1 MQASIRI
8 SGRRV
13 SRLTS
18 AKLAAGKSG
27 SHPLSLCAAAISG
40 SNYLAEAG
48 ILSGRHLALPPT
60 RVYGYR
66 MYSASATAAF
76 SSTGANS
83 TSNADSAVDLGD
95 MIPMDRIRNIG
106 IIAHVD
112 HGKTTLVD
120 CLLKQSGALSGSS
133 AMQET
138 RVMDSNA
145 LEKERG
151 ITILSK
157 VTSLVYNGHRIN
169 IVDTPGHADF
179 GGEVERILSMVDSV
193 ILVVDATEGPMAQTK
208 FVLTKALSRGLTP
221 LVVLNKIDRPTSR
234 PDEVDSELLEL
245 FMALGASDEQTAY
258 ELMYASA
265 KEGWCSKDLDQ
276 VATYVDAASKGQKAS
291 GTMSPLLDAIIEKV
305 PPPKGE
311 RAGAPFSMLVTQL
324 EANPYL
330 GKCALGRI
338 TSGTVRAGDRI
349 RVLEPGTSNVKEDGK
364 VTKLFLRSGVQQIE
378 MAQAGAGDVVS
389 ISGVPSVSVNSTI
402 AGPDVSQALEF
413 IPVDPPTIS
422 VTFSVNDS
430 PLAGREGSQLTSGM
444 IRDRLRREA
453 EVNVALQIVDDG
465 KSEAMEVRGRGEL
478 QLSVLIETMRR
489 EGFELSVTP
498 PRVLFKKSPKNP
510 QQILEPFE
518 EITID
523 VDHESSGVVIEK
535 LTKRKGEL
543 KNFSDLAD
551 KARMVFHIPTRG
563 LLGYASEFK
572 NDTHGTG
579 VMNHAFLRYDN
590 HVGAFEKSR
599 KASMVCMSLGTATS
613 YALNTIEPRGR
624 LFVRNSDEVY
634 PGMVVGELSKD
645 GNDLDVNPTKAKQL
659 TNIRAAGKDETI
671 RLTPVKPWT
680 LEEII
685 AYVNPDEAIEV
696 TPTQIRL
703 RKQILDSTK
712 RKQLSRRR
720 VSDIDELLE

>member
-1 MQASIRI
+1 MQSALRI
-8 SGRRV
+8 AGRRLV
-13 SRLTS
+13 RPAHARTTSFKTLGARGLTHSAPATS
-18 AKLAAGKSG
+18 AVLLRVSKARVVPEIPRALSTLSHRQSRAYTSESG
-27 SHPLSLCAAAISG
+27 SPG
-40 SNYLAEAG
+40 S
-48 ILSGRHLALPPT
+48 I
-60 RVYGYR
+60 
-66 MYSASATAAF
+66 
-76 SSTGANS
+76 
-83 TSNADSAVDLGD
+83 DLGD
-95 MIPMDRIRNIG
+95 MIPMDRIRNVG

-120 CLLKQSGALSGSS
+120 CLLKQSGALSGSN

-157 VTSLVYNGHRIN
+157 VTSLAYKDHRIN
-169 IVDTPGHADF
+169 IIDTPGHADF

-193 ILVVDATEGPMAQTK
+193 VLVVDASEGPMAQTK
-208 FVLTKALSRGLTP
+208 FVLTKALARGLNP
-221 LVVLNKIDRPTSR
+221 LVVLNKVDRPTSR

-245 FMALGASDEQTAY
+245 FLALGASDEQTGY
-258 ELMYASA
+258 EIMYASA
-265 KEGWCSKDLDQ
+265 KEGWCTDSLEKVSDY
-276 VATYVDAASKGQKAS
+276 VAAGASGQKPDGS
-291 GTMSPLLDAIIEKV
+291 MVPLLDAIIARV

-311 RAGAPFSMLVTQL
+311 RENAPFSMLVTQL
-324 EANPYL
+324 EANSYL

-338 TSGTVRAGDRI
+338 TSGTVRVGDKI
-349 RVLEPGTSNVKEDGK
+349 RVLEPETGSVKEEGK
-364 VTKLFLRSGVQQIE
+364 VTKLFLRSGVQQVE

-402 AGPDVSQALEF
+402 ASPEVTEPLEF

-430 PLAGREGSQLTSGM
+430 PLAGREGTHLTSGM
-444 IRDRLRREA
+444 IRERLRREA
-453 EVNVALQIVDDG
+453 ETNVALQIVDDG
-465 KSEAMEVRGRGEL
+465 KSEALEVRGRGEL

-498 PRVLFKKSPKNP
+498 PRVLFKRNP
-510 QQILEPFE
+510 DDKRAILEPFE

-523 VDHESSGVVIEK
+523 VDHQSSGTVIEK
-535 LTKRKGEL
+535 LTRRKGEL
-543 KNFSDLAD
+543 KSFTDVAD
-551 KARMVFHIPTRG
+551 KARLVFHIPTRG

-590 HVGAFEKSR
+590 YVGAFEKTR
-599 KASMVCMSLGTATS
+599 KSSMVCLSSGTATA
-613 YALNTIEPRGR
+613 YALNMIEPRGR
-624 LFVRNSDEVY
+624 LFVRNGDEVY

-645 GNDLDVNPTKAKQL
+645 GSDLEVNPTKAKQL
-659 TNIRAAGKDETI
+659 TNIRAAGKDDAI
-671 RLTPVKPWT
+671 RLTPVKPWS
-680 LEEII
+680 LEEVI
-685 AYVNPDEAIEV
+685 AYINPDEAIEV

-703 RKQILDSTK
+703 RKQIMDPTK
-712 RKQLSRRR
+712 RKQLSRKR
-720 VSDIDELLE
+720 VNDIDELLD

>member
-1 MQASIRI
+1 MHMRSN
-8 SGRRV
+8 
-13 SRLTS
+13 
-18 AKLAAGKSG
+18 
-27 SHPLSLCAAAISG
+27 AAA
-40 SNYLAEAG
+40 L
-48 ILSGRHLALPPT
+48 
-60 RVYGYR
+60 
-66 MYSASATAAF
+66 SATE
-76 SSTGANS
+76 S
-83 TSNADSAVDLGD
+83 DLGD
-95 MIPMDRIRNIG
+95 MIPMERIRNVG

-120 CLLKQSGALSGSS
+120 CLLKQSGALSG
-133 AMQET
+133 ATMQES
-138 RVMDSNA
+138 RVMDSNT

-157 VTSLVYNGHRIN
+157 VTSLMYKDHRIN

-193 ILVVDATEGPMAQTK
+193 VLVVDASEGPMAQTK
-208 FVLTKALSRGLTP
+208 FVLTKALARGIHP

-245 FMALGASDEQTAY
+245 FLALGATDEQTSY
-258 ELMYASA
+258 DMLYASA
-265 KEGWCSKDLDQ
+265 KEGWCTRDLGQ
-276 VATYVDAASKGQKAS
+276 VTAYTDAMARGEKADGS
-291 GTMSPLLDAIIEKV
+291 MVPLLEAILDRV
-305 PPPKGE
+305 PAP
-311 RAGAPFSMLVTQL
+311 RAQRDDVPFTMLVTQL

-330 GKCALGRI
+330 GKCASGRI
-338 TSGTVRAGDRI
+338 SSGTVSVGDRI
-349 RVLEPGTSNVKEDGK
+349 RVLAPGSGDVIEDGK

-378 MAQAGAGDVVS
+378 MARAGAGDLVS
-389 ISGVPSVSVNSTI
+389 ISGVPSVSVNATI
-402 AGPDVSQALEF
+402 AGPEVAAPLDF

-430 PLAGREGSQLTSGM
+430 PLAGREGSLLTSNM
-444 IRDRLRREA
+444 IRDRLLREA
-453 EVNVALQIVDDG
+453 ETNVALQIINSG

-498 PRVLFKKSPKNP
+498 PRVLFKRDPDNP
-510 QQILEPFE
+510 RAVLEPFE

-523 VDHESSGVVIEK
+523 VDHDASGVVIEK

-543 KNFSDLAD
+543 KSFIDVAD
-551 KARMVFHIPTRG
+551 KARLVFHIPTRG

-579 VMNHAFLRYDN
+579 VMNHAFLRYGEYA
-590 HVGAFEKSR
+590 GAFEKTR
-599 KASMVCMSLGTATS
+599 KSSMVCMSSGTATS
-613 YALNTIEPRGR
+613 YALNMMEPRGR
-624 LFVRNSDEVY
+624 LFVRNGDDVY

-645 GNDLDVNPTKAKQL
+645 GSDLEVNPTKAKQL

-671 RLTPVKPWT
+671 RLTPVKPWA
-680 LEEII
+680 LEEAI

-696 TPTQIRL
+696 TPTQVRL
-703 RKQILDSTK
+703 RKQILDPLR
-712 RKQLSRRR
+712 RKQFSRKR
-720 VSDIDELLE
+720 VSDIEDFLN

>member
-8 SGRRV
+8 AGRRM
-13 SRLTS
+13 SRLACTGP
-18 AKLAAGKSG
+18 AGRSG
-27 SHPLSLCAAAISG
+27 S
-40 SNYLAEAG
+40 
-48 ILSGRHLALPPT
+48 RALPSITATSSGARLLSRLGHGNSAQRNATPT
-60 RVYGYR
+60 CAVAGYP
-66 MYSASATAAF
+66 YSSSATASHNANGSA
-76 SSTGANS
+76 SSGS
-83 TSNADSAVDLGD
+83 TVDLGD

-120 CLLKQSGALSGSS
+120 CLLKQSGALSGSA

-138 RVMDSNA
+138 RVMDSNT

-169 IVDTPGHADF
+169 VVDTPGHADF

-193 ILVVDATEGPMAQTK
+193 VLVVDATEGPMAQTK
-208 FVLTKALSRGLTP
+208 FVLTKALARGLTP
-221 LVVLNKIDRPTSR
+221 LVVLNKVDRSTSR

-258 ELMYASA
+258 QLLYASA
-265 KEGWCSKDLDQ
+265 KEGWCSSDYGQ
-276 VATYVDAASKGQKAS
+276 VSSFVEAAEKGQKSS
-291 GTMSPLLDAIIEKV
+291 GTMAPLLDAIIEKV
-305 PPPKGE
+305 PPPAGQ
-311 RAGAPFSMLVTQL
+311 RAGSPFSMLVTQL
-324 EANPYL
+324 EANSYL

-338 TSGTVRAGDRI
+338 TSGTVRVGDRI
-349 RVLEPGTSNVKEDGK
+349 RVLEPGTGVVREDGK

-378 MAQAGAGDVVS
+378 MAQAGAGDIVS
-389 ISGVPSVSVNSTI
+389 ISGVPTVSVNSTI
-402 AGPDVSQALEF
+402 AGPEVSQPLEF

-453 EVNVALQIVDDG
+453 ETNVALQIVDDG
-465 KSEAMEVRGRGEL
+465 KSEALEVRGRGEL

-498 PRVLFKKSPKNP
+498 PRVLFKKDPNNSR
-510 QQILEPFE
+510 QILEPYE

-523 VDHESSGVVIEK
+523 VDHQSSGSVIEK

-543 KNFSDLAD
+543 KSFSDLAD

-579 VMNHAFLRYDN
+579 VMNHAFLHYGEYA
-590 HVGAFEKSR
+590 GALEKSR
-599 KASMVCMSLGTATS
+599 KASMVCLALGTATS

-624 LFVRNSDEVY
+624 LFVRNSDDVY

-645 GNDLDVNPTKAKQL
+645 GNDLEVNPTKAKQL
-659 TNIRAAGKDETI
+659 TNIRAAGKDDAI

-680 LEEII
+680 LEEVI
-685 AYVNPDEAIEV
+685 AYVDPDEAIEV

-703 RKQILDSTK
+703 RKQVLDPTK

-720 VSDIDELLE
+720 VSDIDEMLE

>member
-1 MQASIRI
+1 MQPVFRI
-8 SGRRV
+8 AGRRLV
-13 SRLTS
+13 RPACGKNASFRMPPSSAVVAPRLRGARVVPELPRMHALGTRALSSS
-18 AKLAAGKSG
+18 APHLSSPSAGSG
-27 SHPLSLCAAAISG
+27 SAA
-40 SNYLAEAG
+40 
-48 ILSGRHLALPPT
+48 T
-60 RVYGYR
+60 
-66 MYSASATAAF
+66 
-76 SSTGANS
+76 
-83 TSNADSAVDLGD
+83 VDLGS
-95 MIPMDRIRNIG
+95 MVPMDRIRNVG

-120 CLLKQSGALSGSS
+120 CLLKQSGALSGSA

-169 IVDTPGHADF
+169 IIDTPGHADF

-193 ILVVDATEGPMAQTK
+193 VLVVDASEGPMAQTK
-208 FVLTKALSRGLTP
+208 FVLTKALARGLNP
-221 LVVLNKIDRPTSR
+221 LVVLNKVDRPTSR

-245 FMALGASDEQTAY
+245 FLALGASDEQTSY
-258 ELMYASA
+258 DIMYASA
-265 KEGWCSKDLDQ
+265 KEGWCARDLDT
-276 VATYVDAASKGQKAS
+276 VAQYVAAAGCADKAGGS
-291 GTMSPLLDAIIEKV
+291 MAPLLDAIVARV
-305 PPPKGE
+305 PPP
-311 RAGAPFSMLVTQL
+311 AGQRDNAPFSMLVTQL

-338 TSGTVRAGDRI
+338 TSGTVSVGDRI
-349 RVLEPGTSNVKEDGK
+349 RVLEPGTGAVKEEGK

-402 AGPDVSQALEF
+402 ASPDVDKALEF

-444 IRDRLRREA
+444 IRERLRREA
-453 EVNVALQIVDDG
+453 ETNVALQIVDDG

-498 PRVLFKKSPKNP
+498 PRVLFKRSAANSRA
-510 QQILEPFE
+510 ILEPFE

-523 VDHESSGVVIEK
+523 VDHQSSGIVIEK

-543 KNFSDLAD
+543 KSFTDVAD
-551 KARMVFHIPTRG
+551 KARLVFHIPTRG

-579 VMNHAFLRYDN
+579 VMNHSFLRYDDY
-590 HVGAFEKSR
+590 VGPIDKTRKS
-599 KASMVCMSLGTATS
+599 SMVCLSSGTATA
-613 YALNTIEPRGR
+613 YALNMIEPRGR
-624 LFVRNSDEVY
+624 LFVRNGDDVY

-645 GNDLDVNPTKAKQL
+645 GADLEVNPTKAKQL
-659 TNIRAAGKDETI
+659 TNIRAAGKDDAI
-671 RLTPVKPWT
+671 RLTPVRPWS
-680 LEEII
+680 LEEAI
-685 AYVNPDEAIEV
+685 AYINPDEAIEV

-703 RKQILDSTK
+703 RKQITDPVK
-712 RKQLSRRR
+712 RKQLSRKR
-720 VSDIDELLE
+720 VSDIDELLD

>member
-1 MQASIRI
+1 MQSVLRI
-8 SGRRV
+8 SGRR
-13 SRLTS
+13 LTRS
-18 AKLAAGKSG
+18 
-27 SHPLSLCAAAISG
+27 
-40 SNYLAEAG
+40 
-48 ILSGRHLALPPT
+48 
-60 RVYGYR
+60 
-66 MYSASATAAF
+66 AF
-76 SSTGANS
+76 SSRNTATKLQTDRRLSSMAATAIGSSILSPKLSKARVVPDLPRTLSSAARPYS
-83 TSNADSAVDLGD
+83 TPAAATSPSSASELVDSIDLGD

-120 CLLKQSGALSGSS
+120 CLLKQSGALSGST

-138 RVMDSNA
+138 RVMDSNVI
-145 LEKERG
+145 EKERG

-157 VTSLVYNGHRIN
+157 VTSLVYKDHRIN
-169 IVDTPGHADF
+169 IIDTPGHADF

-193 ILVVDATEGPMAQTK
+193 VLVVDATEGAMAQTK
-208 FVLTKALSRGLTP
+208 FVLTKALSRGLNP
-221 LVVLNKIDRPTSR
+221 LVVLNKVDRPTSR

-258 ELMYASA
+258 EILYASA
-265 KEGWCSKDLDQ
+265 KEGWCTDSLDK
-276 VATYVDAASKGQKAS
+276 VADFVAATNKGQKAD
-291 GTMSPLLDAIIEKV
+291 GNMVPLFDAIVARV
-305 PPPKGE
+305 PPPTGQRE
-311 RAGAPFSMLVTQL
+311 AAPFSMLVTQL

-338 TSGTVRAGDRI
+338 TSGIVRVGDRI
-349 RVLEPGTSNVKEDGK
+349 RVLEPGTSVVKEEGK
-364 VTKLFLRSGVQQIE
+364 VTKLFLRSGVQQVE

-402 AGPDVSQALEF
+402 GGPEITEALEF

-444 IRDRLRREA
+444 IRERLRREA
-453 EVNVALQIVDDG
+453 ETNVALQIVDDG
-465 KSEAMEVRGRGEL
+465 KSEALEVRGRGEL

-498 PRVLFKKSPKNP
+498 PRVLFKRDPENKRS
-510 QQILEPFE
+510 ILEPFE

-523 VDHESSGVVIEK
+523 VDHQTSGVVIEK

-543 KNFSDLAD
+543 KSFTDVAD
-551 KARMVFHIPTRG
+551 KARLVFHIPTRG

-579 VMNHAFLRYDN
+579 VMNHAFLRYSEY
-590 HVGAFEKSR
+590 VGAFEKTR
-599 KASMVCMSLGTATS
+599 KSSMVCLSAGTATS
-613 YALNTIEPRGR
+613 YALNMIEARGR
-624 LFVRNSDEVY
+624 LFVRNGDDVY

-645 GNDLDVNPTKAKQL
+645 GTDLEVNPTKAKQL
-659 TNIRAAGKDETI
+659 TNIRAAGKDEAI
-671 RLTPVKPWT
+671 RLTPVKSWT
-680 LEEII
+680 LEEAI
-685 AYVNPDEAIEV
+685 AYINPDEAIEV
-696 TPTQIRL
+696 TPMQIRL
-703 RKQILDSTK
+703 RKQIMDPTK
-712 RKQLSRRR
+712 RKQLSRKR
-720 VSDIDELLE
+720 VSDIDELLD

>member
-13 SRLTS
+13 SRLAN

-27 SHPLSLCAAAISG
+27 SRSLSLCASAISRA
-40 SNYLAEAG
+40 NYPTKAG
-48 ILSGRHLALPPT
+48 LLSGRHLALPPT
-60 RVYGYR
+60 RAFGCR
-66 MYSASATAAF
+66 SYSASTAAAA
-76 SSTGANS
+76 SSTGAGPASDANS
-83 TSNADSAVDLGD
+83 TVDLGD

-193 ILVVDATEGPMAQTK
+193 VLVVDATEGPMAQTK

-221 LVVLNKIDRPTSR
+221 LVVLNKVDRPTSR

-245 FMALGASDEQTAY
+245 FMALGASDEQTTY

-291 GTMSPLLDAIIEKV
+291 GTMSPLLDAIIANV

-338 TSGTVRAGDRI
+338 TSGTVRVGDRI

-378 MAQAGAGDVVS
+378 MAQAGAGDVVA

-453 EVNVALQIVDDG
+453 EINVALQVVDDG

-498 PRVLFKKSPKNP
+498 PRVLFKKSPENP
-510 QQILEPFE
+510 RQILEPFE

-579 VMNHAFLRYDN
+579 VMNHAFLRYDEYAG
-590 HVGAFEKSR
+590 VFEKSR

-680 LEEII
+680 LEEVI

-720 VSDIDELLE
+720 VSDVDELLE

>member
-1 MQASIRI
+1 MQPVFRI
-8 SGRRV
+8 AGRRLV
-13 SRLTS
+13 RPACGRNGSLNILSTS
-18 AKLAAGKSG
+18 AVVAPRLHSARAVPELPRIHSLGTRALSSSAPCLSSPASG
-27 SHPLSLCAAAISG
+27 
-40 SNYLAEAG
+40 AE
-48 ILSGRHLALPPT
+48 
-60 RVYGYR
+60 
-66 MYSASATAAF
+66 SASAI
-76 SSTGANS
+76 
-83 TSNADSAVDLGD
+83 DLGD
-95 MIPMDRIRNIG
+95 MVPMDRIRNVG

-120 CLLKQSGALSGSS
+120 CLLKQSGALSGST

-157 VTSLVYNGHRIN
+157 VTSLMYSGHRIN
-169 IVDTPGHADF
+169 IIDTPGHADF

-193 ILVVDATEGPMAQTK
+193 VLVVDASEGPMAQTK
-208 FVLTKALSRGLTP
+208 FVLTKALARGLNP
-221 LVVLNKIDRPTSR
+221 LVILNKVDRPTSR

-245 FMALGASDEQTAY
+245 FLALGASDEQTGY
-258 ELMYASA
+258 EIMYASA
-265 KEGWCSKDLDQ
+265 KEGWCAHDLDT
-276 VATYVDAASKGQKAS
+276 VAKYVAAAGSADKADGS
-291 GTMSPLLDAIIEKV
+291 MAPLLDAIVARV
-305 PPPKGE
+305 PPPAGQ
-311 RAGAPFSMLVTQL
+311 RDGAPFTMLVTQL

-338 TSGTVRAGDRI
+338 TSGSVRVGDRI
-349 RVLEPGTSNVKEDGK
+349 RVLEPGSGAVKEEGK

-402 AGPDVSQALEF
+402 AGPEVDQPLEF

-444 IRDRLRREA
+444 IRERLRREA
-453 EVNVALQIVDDG
+453 ETNVALQIVDDG

-498 PRVLFKKSPKNP
+498 PRVLFKRNP
-510 QQILEPFE
+510 ANSRAILEPFE

-523 VDHESSGVVIEK
+523 VDHQDSGVVIEK

-543 KNFSDLAD
+543 KSFTDVAD
-551 KARMVFHIPTRG
+551 KARLVFHIPTRG

-579 VMNHAFLRYDN
+579 VMNHAFLRYDDYA
-590 HVGAFEKSR
+590 GPIDKTRKS
-599 KASMVCMSLGTATS
+599 SMVCLSSGTATA
-613 YALNTIEPRGR
+613 YALNMIEPRGR
-624 LFVRNSDEVY
+624 LFVRSGDDVY

-645 GNDLDVNPTKAKQL
+645 GTDLEVNPTKAKQL
-659 TNIRAAGKDETI
+659 TNIRAAGKDDAI
-671 RLTPVKPWT
+671 RLTPVRPWS
-680 LEEII
+680 LEEAI
-685 AYVNPDEAIEV
+685 AYINPDEAIEV

-703 RKQILDSTK
+703 RKQIMDPVK
-712 RKQLSRRR
+712 RKQLSRKR

>member
-1 MQASIRI
+1 
-8 SGRRV
+8 
-13 SRLTS
+13 
-18 AKLAAGKSG
+18 
-27 SHPLSLCAAAISG
+27 
-40 SNYLAEAG
+40 
-48 ILSGRHLALPPT
+48 
-60 RVYGYR
+60 
-66 MYSASATAAF
+66 
-76 SSTGANS
+76 
-83 TSNADSAVDLGD
+83 

-120 CLLKQSGALSGSS
+120 CLLKQSGALSGST
-133 AMQET
+133 AMQQT

-157 VTSLVYNGHRIN
+157 VTSLMYKDHRIN

-193 ILVVDATEGPMAQTK
+193 VLVVDATEGPMAQTK
-208 FVLTKALSRGLTP
+208 FVLTKALARGLRP
-221 LVVLNKIDRPTSR
+221 LVVLNKVDRPTSR

-245 FMALGASDEQTAY
+245 FLALGASDEQTGY
-258 ELMYASA
+258 EILYASA
-265 KEGWCSKDLDQ
+265 KDGWCARD
-276 VATYVDAASKGQKAS
+276 VASAAALTAGGSSAGQGQPA
-291 GTMSPLLDAIIEKV
+291 GNMTPLLDAIVSQV
-305 PPPKGE
+305 PAPTGQRE
-311 RAGAPFSMLVTQL
+311 GVPFSMLVTQL

-338 TSGTVRAGDRI
+338 SSGTVCVGDKI
-349 RVLEPGTSNVKEDGK
+349 RVLEPGTGQVREEGK
-364 VTKLFLRSGVQQIE
+364 VTRLFLRSGVQQIE
-378 MAQAGAGDVVS
+378 MAQAGAGDLVS
-389 ISGVPSVSVNSTI
+389 VSGVPTVGVNTTI
-402 AGPDVSQALEF
+402 AAPGVDEALDY
-413 IPVDPPTIS
+413 IPIDPPTIS

-430 PLAGREGSQLTSGM
+430 PLAGREGTQLTSNM

-453 EVNVALQIVDDG
+453 EINVALQIVNDG

-498 PRVLFKKSPKNP
+498 PRVLYKRDPDNKSAV
-510 QQILEPFE
+510 LEPYE
-518 EITID
+518 ELTID
-523 VDHESSGVVIEK
+523 VDHQAAGVVIEK

-543 KNFSDLAD
+543 KSFTDVAD
-551 KARMVFHIPTRG
+551 KARLVLHIPTRG

-579 VMNHAFLRYDN
+579 VMNHTFLHYGE
-590 HVGAFEKSR
+590 HVGPLEKTR
-599 KASMVCMSLGTATS
+599 KASMVCLSGGTATS
-613 YALNTIEPRGR
+613 YALNMMEPRGR
-624 LFVRNSDEVY
+624 LFVRNGEDVY

-645 GNDLDVNPTKAKQL
+645 GSDLEVNPTKAKQL
-659 TNIRAAGKDETI
+659 TNIRAAGKDDAI
-671 RLTPVKPWT
+671 RLVPVKPWS
-680 LEEII
+680 LEEVI

-703 RKQILDSTK
+703 RKQILDPTR
-712 RKQLSRRR
+712 RKQQSRKR
-720 VSDIDELLE
+720 VSDIDEFVD